1 MKNNIGLVEHC
12 TKALREE
19 WGYVYGTYGKVLT
32 SDLLQ
37 RKLTQYPDN
46 IKKYQGY
53 IEKNY
58 MGKRVTDCVGL
69 VKSFLWW
76 DGKGPV
82 YDSKTDKSAN
92 GIFNAAKIKGLI
104 DTRPELPGVLV
115 CKDGHIGVYIGDG
128 QVVEAKG
135 TKYGVVQTPIKGLGA
150 TKWTHWCLCPY
161 IEYGSAVAVHKAII
175 LKHIP
180 FTDAD
185 GIWKSVYTHP
195 YPEEWLK
202 KWAESYKR

>member
-12 TKALREE
+12 EKALAEG

-46 IKKYQGY
+46 IKKHQGY

-69 VKSFLWW
+69 IKSFVWW

-92 GIFNAAKIKGLI
+92 GMFEAAGMKGPVSEF
-104 DTRPELPGVLV
+104 PELPGVCLW
-115 CKDGHIGVYIGDG
+115 KSGHVGVYQGNGKVI
-128 QVVEAKG
+128 EAKG

-150 TKWTHWCLCPY
+150 TKWTHWFFCPY
-161 IEYGSAVAVHKAII
+161 IDYVSAAAVYKAII

-180 FTDAD
+180 FTVPD
-185 GIWKSVYTHP
+185 GVWKSVYTHP
-195 YPEEWLK
+195 YPEEWLR

>member
-69 VKSFLWW
+69 IKSFVWW
-76 DGKGPV
+76 EDNDPV
-82 YDSKTDKSAN
+82 YTPKSDKSAN
-92 GIFNAAKIKGLI
+92 GMFEAAGMKGPVSEF
-104 DTRPELPGVLV
+104 PEVPGVCV
-115 CKDGHIGVYIGDG
+115 WKSGHVGVYQGNGKVI
-128 QVVEAKG
+128 EAKG

-150 TKWTHWCLCPY
+150 TKWTHWFFCPY
-161 IEYGSAVAVHKAII
+161 IDYVSAAAVYKAII

-180 FTDAD
+180 FTDPD
-185 GIWKSVYTHP
+185 GVWKSVYTHP